1 METSYQHKKSS
12 VVFLTGLFT
21 VLFLFSCAEK
31 ELNPDDVEYRKDENG
46 TEVLYQLK
54 EKINRLVQGKEHL
67 L

>member
-12 VVFLTGLFT
+12 VVFLTVLFT

-46 TEVLYQLK
+46 TEVLYQLGK
-54 EKINRLVQGKEHL
+54 NKPFGSGKEHL